1 MEFLRLISDQ
11 NVILFLLLFTRIS
24 GMMAFFPF
32 FSYTTIPMSIK
43 AVFVFFITIFLF
55 PQATLHLPDLNTS
68 TIILSVLSELLFGFV
83 AGLILQII
91 FGALGLAGE
100 QISFVMGFSMATS
113 IDPMNGVS
121 SPIMG
126 KFLSFLAILI
136 ILAFNGHLLLLQFI
150 SLSVGKLTLGTFY
163 PGFHVWEYISKAV
176 SNMFVL
182 GFVISFPII
191 ALSLLS
197 DVIFGM
203 LMKTMPQFNLLVVGF
218 PIKIAISLFV
228 MVAILGSIMFIFK
241 REFLDAL
248 SHLMIL
254 L

>member
-1 MEFLRLISDQ
+1 MEFLNMISNS

-32 FSYTTIPMSIK
+32 FSYTTIPMNIK

-55 PQATLHLPDLNTS
+55 PQATLALQNFDIS
-68 TIILSVLSELLFGFV
+68 TITLAVLGELMFGFI

-113 IDPMNGVS
+113 IDPMNGVN
-121 SPIMG
+121 SPLIG
-126 KFLSFLAILI
+126 RFLSFLAILI
-136 ILAFNGHLLLLQFI
+136 LLAFNGHLLMLQFI
-150 SLSVGKLTLGTFY
+150 STSVGELSLGGFY
-163 PGFHVWEYISKAV
+163 PNVAIWNYIAKAV
-176 SNMFVL
+176 SNMFIL
-182 GFVISFPII
+182 GFVLSFPVI

-218 PIKIAISLFV
+218 PIKIAISLFI
-228 MVAILGSIMFIFK
+228 MVVILGSVMYIFK
-241 REFLDAL
+241 KEFLDAL

>member
-1 MEFLRLISDQ
+1 MVAFL
-11 NVILFLLLFTRIS
+11 
-24 GMMAFFPF
+24 PF
-32 FSYTTIPMSIK
+32 YSYVTIPVSIK
-43 AVFVFFITIFLF
+43 AVFVFFMTVFLF
-55 PQATLHLPDLNTS
+55 PQATLALQSFDIFTVMLA
-68 TIILSVLSELLFGFV
+68 VLSELMFGFI

-113 IDPMNGVS
+113 IDPMNGVN
-121 SPIMG
+121 SPLIG

-136 ILAFNGHLLLLQFI
+136 LLAFNGHLEMLRFI
-150 SLSVGKLTLGTFY
+150 SLSVGKLTLGGFY
-163 PGFHVWEYISKAV
+163 PDENVWTYISKAV
-176 SNMFVL
+176 SNMFIL
-182 GFVISFPII
+182 GFVLSFPII

-218 PIKIAISLFV
+218 PIKITISLFI
-228 MVAILGSIMFIFK
+228 MVAILGSIVYIFK
-241 REFLDAL
+241 QEFIEAL
-248 SHLMIL
+248 NHLAVL

>member
-1 MEFLRLISDQ
+1 
-11 NVILFLLLFTRIS
+11 
-24 GMMAFFPF
+24 MMAFFPF
-32 FSYTTIPMSIK
+32 FSYSTIPVSLK
-43 AVFVFFITIFLF
+43 TLLALFLTIFLY
-55 PQATLHLPDLNTS
+55 PQAVLNIQDITLS
-68 TIILSVLSELLFGFV
+68 TIVLSVLSEIMFGFV

-113 IDPMNGVS
+113 IDPMNGVN
-121 SPIMG
+121 SPLIG
-126 KFLSFLAILI
+126 RFLSFIAIL
-136 ILAFNGHLLLLQFI
+136 LLLVFNGHLLMLKFI
-150 SLSVGKLTLGTFY
+150 ALSMGKITLGSFY
-163 PGFHVWEYISKAV
+163 PHQFVWDYITKSI
-176 SNMFVL
+176 SDMFML
-182 GFVISFPII
+182 GFILSFPII

-218 PIKIAISLFV
+218 PIKITISLFV
-228 MVAILGSIMFIFK
+228 MVVILGSIMYIFK
-241 REFLDAL
+241 NEFLSAL